1 MKSLVSEK
9 HKKNE
14 STRETPHYKARH
26 AFYLA
31 FFSKKLY
38 IDVVRR
44 WRGLGV
50 LYFFI
55 LFSVITIPHTIQL
68 MWSLNHVIETNI
80 LTPLKSLPVLS
91 IRSGEVVFSEKMPYL
106 IKNNQGEVVSIIDTE
121 GHINQLPESRY
132 PLASILVTKH
142 AMHMDFRL
150 LDFLDTAHK
159 KAFENKAIVIPL
171 DSLGND
177 EFWVTSWLNKLHI
190 TAFKNLLIVMLYP
203 IVVTLNASVF
213 MTILLSMVLVAQLM
227 ARIAFKVR
235 LSFLESSRLLFVAAT
250 PLAVVCSI
258 LVLFDWVIPAPIPG
272 LSKAFA
278 YIALLTLYFSFG
290 VLAYRRSNRMLAVTR

>member
-1 MKSLVSEK
+1 VKALVSKK
-9 HKKNE
+9 HKANE
-14 STRETPHYKARH
+14 STREKPHYKARH

-44 WRGLGV
+44 WRGLGI
-50 LYFFI
+50 LYFFL
-55 LFSVITIPHTIQL
+55 LFSVITIPHAIQL
-68 MWSLNHVIETNI
+68 MWSLNHVVETNI
-80 LTPLKSLPVLS
+80 LTPLKSLPALS
-91 IRSGEVVFSEKMPYL
+91 IRSGEVVFAGKMPYL

-132 PLASILVTKH
+132 PLASILVTKD

-150 LDFLDTAHK
+150 LDFLDTSHK
-159 KAFENKAIVIPL
+159 KVSRDKPIVIPL
-171 DSLGND
+171 ESLGND

-203 IVVTLNASVF
+203 IVVTLNTSVF

-227 ARIAFKVR
+227 ARIAFKVK
-235 LSFLESSRLLFVAAT
+235 LSFFESSRLLFVAAT
-250 PLAVVCSI
+250 PLAVICSI
-258 LVLFDWVIPAPIPG
+258 FVLFDWVIPAPLPG
-272 LSKAFA
+272 LSKAFG

-290 VLAYRRSNRMLAVTR
+290 VLAYRGSNRTLAVIR

>member
-1 MKSLVSEK
+1 MKSLVFKK

-14 STRETPHYKARH
+14 STHEKPHYKARH

-31 FFSKKLY
+31 FFSQKLY

-44 WRGLGV
+44 WRGLGG

-55 LFSVITIPHTIQL
+55 LLSVITLPHAMQL
-68 MWSLNHVIETNI
+68 MWSFNHAIETKV
-80 LTPLKSLPVLS
+80 LTPLKSLPTLS

-106 IKNNQGEVVSIIDTE
+106 IKNNQGEVISIIDTE

-132 PLASILVTKH
+132 PLASILVTKD

-150 LDFLDTAHK
+150 LDFLDTENDK
-159 KAFENKAIVIPL
+159 TSKNKAIVVPL
-171 DSLGND
+171 ESLDDG
-177 EFWVTSWLNKLHI
+177 EFWVTSWLKSLHI
-190 TAFKNLLIVMLYP
+190 TAFKNLLVMMLYP

-227 ARIAFKVR
+227 ARIAFKVH

-250 PLAVVCSI
+250 PLAVLCSI
-258 LVLFDWVIPAPIPG
+258 FVLFNWVIPAPVAG
-272 LSKAFA
+272 LNQAFA

-290 VLAYRRSNRMLAVTR
+290 VLAYRRSNRMLAVIR